1 MRKDRIFS
9 VISIYS
15 NFISSMQECDAAI
28 VTTSY
33 AYESVSLDAMKQ
45 WFSEMQKEVHVLGPL
60 LPPGYDT
67 KTNGEEGAS
76 VNIETFLEE
85 VLIQHG
91 ERSVYF
97 VRSFFFSFNSNLHNF
112 SQISFGSFHWP
123 SVPEYVDELI
133 EALISKKAPFVRYNC
148 FSYNKNIR
156 FMLVTESD
164 SCQSVPKC
172 RIIGAID

>member
-1 MRKDRIFS
+1 MSREKLMREDRIFS

-33 AYESVSLDAMKQ
+33 VYESVSLDAMKQ

-76 VNIETFLEE
+76 VNIETFLQEM
-85 VLIQHG
+85 LIQHG

-97 VRSFFFSFNSNLHNF
+97 VRSFFSLFLVRTYIIFLRF
-112 SQISFGSFHWP
+112 P
-123 SVPEYVDELI
+123 L
-133 EALISKKAPFVRYNC
+133 ALSTGHQFQNTLT
-148 FSYNKNIR
+148 N
-156 FMLVTESD
+156 
-164 SCQSVPKC
+164 
-172 RIIGAID
+172 